1 MHHLT
6 HSWTARDPCQRIR
19 KQAYEHLILRGRF
32 FLRNGAIGPLELSNM
47 SSLCRHS
54 TPSGGSSGFGAM
66 GEPHAGR
73 TSGRTRRRCLE
84 QTYFR
89 SRAMRTMCGWR
100 RSGKSTS
107 VGLTS

>member
-1 MHHLT
+1 M
-6 HSWTARDPCQRIR
+6 SWRTTSRTAGRHGDPCQRIR
-19 KQAYEHLILRGRF
+19 KQAYEHLILRGCF
-32 FLRNGAIGPLELSNM
+32 FLRHGAIGPLELSTM

-54 TPSGGSSGFGAM
+54 TPSGGSSGFGARS
-66 GEPHAGR
+66 EPHAHEQAL
-73 TSGRTRRRCLE
+73 LE

>member
-32 FLRNGAIGPLELSNM
+32 FRRNGTIGPLELSNV

-66 GEPHAGR
+66 ANRKLGARAG
-73 TSGRTRRRCLE
+73 
-84 QTYFR
+84 
-89 SRAMRTMCGWR
+89 A
-100 RSGKSTS
+100 
-107 VGLTS
+107 